1 MFCWKSRSHFA
12 VIKCRLLRVLGC
24 NFSHKMNIFSYKV
37 ITANS
42 KCQRIRI
49 RMNWAHA
56 SRLVQC
62 FKPTECYHKF
72 SSIWQC
78 SKADDIYNAIA
89 CYCLWAF
96 NDHFCCRYALA
107 SHSIFLFFA
116 LHCSLHISL
125 DVAVLCPCTYCSI
138 IAQNQRRNLKTCQ
151 AHRTRNNVLRFVLT
165 NVLSYIFL
173 FSVC

>member
-1 MFCWKSRSHFA
+1 MH
-12 VIKCRLLRVLGC
+12 LLWNKHYTQNEYCCCCCYYLG
-24 NFSHKMNIFSYKV
+24 KIA
-37 ITANS
+37 TARP
-42 KCQRIRI
+42 KCQRI
-49 RMNWAHA
+49 WAQHSWA
-56 SRLVQC
+56 LTLANYIWFTVYLKSTT
-62 FKPTECYHKF
+62 KCYHKF

-107 SHSIFLFFA
+107 SRSIFLFFA